1 MQFPGAIQAAQ
12 RGRKPK
18 GTKHSSRGVGS
29 AGEDDGG
36 GGAADQ
42 RVAER
47 LPDWS
52 AVTKNETEAWMR
64 AWKEEMQRRGLKC
77 KVPLFGGLRLDVH
90 RLFVT
95 VQAYGGFDAVCRR
108 RKWREVQRQMGLE
121 DVVGVTL
128 KQHYHKLLRTYEAV
142 LAGDAAP
149 DQPPGGTDAPEQD
162 GEAAAPAG
170 AARGAGRPAVV
181 DPVVIPAGTGPGP
194 DEMRALIETFE
205 ATEERDQ
212 VRRRIDE
219 VEWHAD
225 RLLAIVHSMPKMQ
238 GKLPPLDE
246 LLRGVGPEALP
257 GLFFD
262 DNESVGTGG
271 AQAGAES
278 GEKVGGAQAGAAS
291 GEAMGGA
298 QAGAASGKAVGEVAG
313 ASAQGGA
320 GAAAAH
326 SDGGAGVG
334 GGKTV
339 GVGGSSSCEPPLGA
353 GSSKAEPENTAN
365 GGARGNDS
373 ETREDS
379 GKFKDWLA
387 RMKEETKKLSI
398 RHGDLVSDMCD
409 VRFALDDQT
418 WKLQP
423 HAEPRKKEERPFVP
437 LYPAGPHLFCKGEF
451 VSINSETSDI
461 PFVAQLLDYNRD
473 DSRLTVRWI
482 YRCEE
487 VLALPPLK

>member
-1 MQFPGAIQAAQ
+1 MDGPVASPSSRARAAGAASSSGDLRKPLDIYALYHEFKRRGGLEQLLANRELSRAVLALGYPHNYQFQNPSQRLKRFYQQNLLSLEAWSCGAKKSQYRGPIPSHGNALSEPAGTSNPENPLPDYVVSAHAQGEESTDSSLGDSCAVSWAIQAAQ

-219 VEWHAD
+219 VEWACG
-225 RLLAIVHSMPKMQ
+225 S
-238 GKLPPLDE
+238 PPGDCALD
-246 LLRGVGPEALP
+246 
-257 GLFFD
+257 
-262 DNESVGTGG
+262 
-271 AQAGAES
+271 AQNAGE
-278 GEKVGGAQAGAAS
+278 
-291 GEAMGGA
+291 
-298 QAGAASGKAVGEVAG
+298 
-313 ASAQGGA
+313 
-320 GAAAAH
+320 AAAA
-326 SDGGAGVG
+326 GRA
-334 GGKTV
+334 
-339 GVGGSSSCEPPLGA
+339 A
-353 GSSKAEPENTAN
+353 
-365 GGARGNDS
+365 
-373 ETREDS
+373 
-379 GKFKDWLA
+379 
-387 RMKEETKKLSI
+387 
-398 RHGDLVSDMCD
+398 
-409 VRFALDDQT
+409 
-418 WKLQP
+418 
-423 HAEPRKKEERPFVP
+423 PRRR
-437 LYPAGPHLFCKGEF
+437 
-451 VSINSETSDI
+451 S
-461 PFVAQLLDYNRD
+461 
-473 DSRLTVRWI
+473 
-482 YRCEE
+482 
-487 VLALPPLK
+487 